1 MTAPTRTDGRDID
14 LAAVKRLL
22 ADFRERL
29 QTLDYYL
36 RGLYVAIDGPP
47 GAIAEL
53 ADEVT
58 TAVSADGAAA
68 TTADGSRDPFAVAD

>member
-53 ADEVT
+53 EDEVT
-58 TAVSADGAAA
+58 TAVSADG
-68 TTADGSRDPFAVAD
+68 GSLARSSGVAGCHG